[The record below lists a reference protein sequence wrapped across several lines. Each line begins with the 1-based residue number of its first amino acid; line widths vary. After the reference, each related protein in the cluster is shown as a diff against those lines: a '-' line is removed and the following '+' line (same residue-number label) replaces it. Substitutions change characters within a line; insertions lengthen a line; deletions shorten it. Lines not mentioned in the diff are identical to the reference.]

1 MGSRLLASESTMYHV
16 EDQRVSST
24 DSRAGLATVIH
35 CTAPRAHQPNAYAGT
50 CRHDRL
56 TDKRVHAG
64 DETPTPEGVRLHTS
78 SRTDASRQ
86 WRRRTSSESASA
98 AATRATSRGFAIPQT
113 SHRHRLPTEFA
124 ALPSRPHLLASER
137 FHALF
142 HSLFKVLF
150 NFPSLYLFAI
160 GLVVIFSLRWRL
172 PPTSPCTRKQGDSLM
187 IEIRTG
193 CQRYGACTL
202 PSMEP
207 HSGELTLASRTD
219 NNHLHATA
227 PTTVA
232 NSRIQ
237 RWALPISLAVTMG
250 IPVGFFSSA

>member
-1 MGSRLLASESTMYHV
+1 MISQS
-16 EDQRVSST
+16 
-24 DSRAGLATVIH
+24 
-35 CTAPRAHQPNAYAGT
+35 
-50 CRHDRL
+50 
-56 TDKRVHAG
+56 
-64 DETPTPEGVRLHTS
+64 
-78 SRTDASRQ
+78 
-86 WRRRTSSESASA
+86 
-98 AATRATSRGFAIPQT
+98 FAI
-113 SHRHRLPTEFA
+113 SHANHRHGLPTEFT

-172 PPTSPCTRKQGDSLM
+172 PPTSPCTRKQGDSLV
-187 IEIRTG
+187 IYIRTS
-193 CQRYGACTL
+193 CSRHGACTL

-207 HSGELTLASRTD
+207 HSGELTPASRTD
-219 NNHLHATA
+219 NNYLHATA
-227 PTTVA
+227 PSPVA
-232 NSRIQ
+232 RTRIQ

>member
-1 MGSRLLASESTMYHV
+1 M
-16 EDQRVSST
+16 
-24 DSRAGLATVIH
+24 
-35 CTAPRAHQPNAYAGT
+35 
-50 CRHDRL
+50 
-56 TDKRVHAG
+56 
-64 DETPTPEGVRLHTS
+64 TS
-78 SRTDASRQ
+78 QS
-86 WRRRTSSESASA
+86 
-98 AATRATSRGFAIPQT
+98 FAISHA
-113 SHRHRLPTEFA
+113 SHRHGLPTEFA

-172 PPTSPCTRKQGDSLM
+172 PPTSPCTRKQGDSLV
-187 IEIRTG
+187 IYIRTS
-193 CQRYGACTL
+193 CSRHGACTL

-207 HSGELTLASRTD
+207 HSGELTPASRTD
-219 NNHLHATA
+219 NNYLHATA
-227 PTTVA
+227 PSPVA
-232 NSRIQ
+232 RTRIQ

>member
-1 MGSRLLASESTMYHV
+1 MQQTSTAGAYKQRKCINSRDIQTASQS
-16 EDQRVSST
+16 
-24 DSRAGLATVIH
+24 
-35 CTAPRAHQPNAYAGT
+35 
-50 CRHDRL
+50 
-56 TDKRVHAG
+56 
-64 DETPTPEGVRLHTS
+64 
-78 SRTDASRQ
+78 
-86 WRRRTSSESASA
+86 
-98 AATRATSRGFAIPQT
+98 FAI
-113 SHRHRLPTEFA
+113 SHANRRHRLSTEFT
-124 ALPSRPHLLASER
+124 ALPSRPLLLASER

-172 PPTSPCTRKQGDSLM
+172 PPTSPCTRKQGDSL
-187 IEIRTG
+187 IVYIDAG
-193 CQRYGACTL
+193 CLRHGACTL

-207 HSGELTLASRTD
+207 HSGELTLASRAD

-227 PTTVA
+227 PITVA
-232 NSRIQ
+232 DNRIQ